1 MTDRTVPDA
10 DPEEMDDATLATAWE
25 ITNEGRQYEGVEE
38 DRRAIG
44 EEMASRLSP
53 DPDPTI
59 YCHGESVIVR
69 GIEREE
75 AETHSG
81 RPFTDLWAHVDFV
94 TDPQKRTRRVN
105 ISTLKVEGGL
115 PTLTSLLVERGLV
128 PGWWAS
134 NDPVPDSLD

>member
-1 MTDRTVPDA
+1 MKETIWDES

-25 ITNEGRQYEGVEE
+25 ITNDGRQYEGVEE
-38 DRRAIG
+38 DRRSIG

-53 DPDPTI
+53 DHDPTI
-59 YCHGESVIVR
+59 YCYGEPVVVR

-81 RPFTDLWAHVDFV
+81 RPFTDIWAHIDFV
-94 TDPQKRTRRVN
+94 DDPQRRTRRVN
-105 ISTLKVEGGL
+105 LSTLKTDGGL
-115 PTLTSLLVERGLV
+115 SSLTEHLVDRGLV
-128 PGWWAS
+128 PDWWGS